1 MEEEV
6 TPIQPGDPLSIETDI
21 KYVGRALY
29 ESDIRDAL
37 FGCEDALRR
46 DISFHLLKKNATTE
60 PVRIHKKPLLSCAN
74 KSPTYEFSEPVDM
87 SQASIMHRYEVQRAA
102 NEITGK
108 MKTTLLCHETDG
120 YSGVYYKLRFD
131 QSTGIVSG
139 TLTLYKQTRADLF
152 NEIRDELN
160 AMELSNA
167 SHDDVRSY
175 LVCTASSIVTS

>member
-1 MEEEV
+1 MEEEA

-21 KYVGRALY
+21 KDVRRALY

-37 FGCEDALRR
+37 FGREDSLRR
-46 DISFHLLKKNATTE
+46 DISYHMLKKNATTG

-74 KSPTYEFSEPVDM
+74 QSPTYEFNEPVDM
-87 SQASIMHRYEVQRAA
+87 SQASIMHQYEVQTAA
-102 NEITGK
+102 SEITGK
-108 MKTTLLCHETDG
+108 MKKTLLGHENDG

-152 NEIRDELN
+152 TEIRDELN
-160 AMELSNA
+160 SMELSNA

-175 LVCTASSIVTS
+175 LVYTASSIFSS